1 MTLNELYAYC
11 AREVRSGNG
20 DKEVFISNDDEGNGF
35 HKLLYEF
42 CTYDELT
49 ENGKYEGYCHG
60 LEGQNNDTCI
70 ILG

>member
-1 MTLNELYAYC
+1 MTVNELLSYC
-11 AREVRSGNG
+11 IREARSGNG
-20 DKEVFISNDDEGNGF
+20 NKEIFVADDDEGNGY

-49 ENGKYEGYCHG
+49 ENGKYASYCYG
-60 LEGQNNDTCI
+60 LEGHNNDTCI